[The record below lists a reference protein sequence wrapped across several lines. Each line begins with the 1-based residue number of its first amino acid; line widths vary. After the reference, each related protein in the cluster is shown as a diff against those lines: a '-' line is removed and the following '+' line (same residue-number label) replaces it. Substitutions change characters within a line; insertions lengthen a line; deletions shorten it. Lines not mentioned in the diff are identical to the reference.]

1 MCLALKQGTRHV
13 FATLY
18 IVKVLCTRTPRLQR
32 GSDSPSRAQPADVA
46 VGQWPAAMG
55 RCAQVDGHGRPKA
68 LANLPQAVDIPAGH
82 GRRPIGPN
90 GHVPASSAQQRMSTR
105 SRANCDAKRPCGVR
119 HAPKAPAPHWAGAET
134 ALGRDPLGDAA
145 VVQREVQA
153 HPRMNK
159 HSPGLPIS
167 HSTFQSHESLLHVL
181 RGLPGFSPDS
191 PHPASPPRAHPI
203 PPSQIES
210 LLLPEIAVRESSE
223 GGRWKPSCIIFEVH
237 RQRQML
243 YCGIGKRRK
252 TDPCI
257 THHRHRISLH
267 PVASVVIPSS
277 RQEVCA
283 PESRPGSRPF
293 SHPAK
298 GPEISFLRPF
308 SVSHPSNQYGTA
320 ADVTSAHAHGTAVM
334 GSY

>member
-1 MCLALKQGTRHV
+1 MSRPQTRHSSCICNALHSKGTV
-13 FATLY
+13 YAHASFATWKRLA
-18 IVKVLCTRTPRLQR
+18 VQSPARGCGSGSMARRDGPVCASRRAWTPQSV
-32 GSDSPSRAQPADVA
+32 GKPA
-46 VGQWPAAMG
+46 
-55 RCAQVDGHGRPKA
+55 
-68 LANLPQAVDIPAGH
+68 QAVDIPAGH

-90 GHVPASSAQQRMSTR
+90 GLVPASSAEQRMSTR

-145 VVQREVQA
+145 VVQREAQA

-181 RGLPGFSPDS
+181 RGLPGFSADS

-223 GGRWKPSCIIFEVH
+223 GGRWKPSCIVSRCIAN
-237 RQRQML
+237 
-243 YCGIGKRRK
+243 GKCCTVVSANGARR
-252 TDPCI
+252 TPA
-257 THHRHRISLH
+257 SLII
-267 PVASVVIPSS
+267 VIASHCIPSHLLS
-277 RQEVCA
+277 SHRPVKKSVP

-320 ADVTSAHAHGTAVM
+320 ADVTSAHAHATVVM
-334 GSY
+334 GSS